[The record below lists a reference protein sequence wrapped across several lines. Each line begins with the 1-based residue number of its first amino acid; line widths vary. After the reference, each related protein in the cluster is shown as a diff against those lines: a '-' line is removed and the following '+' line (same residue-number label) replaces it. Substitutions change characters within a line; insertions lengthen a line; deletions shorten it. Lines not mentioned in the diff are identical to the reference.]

1 MHTLIG
7 ACKIAAI
14 IIIMNEGIFSSCSK
28 KVKVHKSALISG
40 MVHLHLHVV
49 LLLCTEALRMFPV
62 TFEKDEGMHI
72 DFIAAASVSHFMEVV
87 QTWLL

>member
-1 MHTLIG
+1 
-7 ACKIAAI
+7 
-14 IIIMNEGIFSSCSK
+14 
-28 KVKVHKSALISG
+28 

-87 QTWLL
+87 PNMATVVSTLAHTDIC